1 MRREADE
8 CNKWKSPKLREV
20 FIKNLQLLAEKYE
33 LRGTPRSTSGSA
45 TGSGSPKSDGANPS
59 DPMGGRAKGSG
70 AKGRIANGRSGVKAA
85 LLAYVRQKHRLQRFC
100 TRLRRPQELAR
111 AHPKKRRERKSLHKG
126 WLIKISPSA
135 GDVTKYVAL
144 FVVVVMM

>member
-59 DPMGGRAKGSG
+59 DPMGSRATGSG

-100 TRLRRPQELAR
+100 TRLCRPQELAG
-111 AHPKKRRERKSLHKG
+111 AHPKKR
-126 WLIKISPSA
+126 
-135 GDVTKYVAL
+135 
-144 FVVVVMM
+144 